1 MIEERSQG
9 KPLPLKLERSVENTV
24 NYNLT
29 RVATSWGTSA
39 GIGKSIVIVTD
50 KLLEVSVDSP
60 KSSDLCWGT
69 TY

>member
-1 MIEERSQG
+1 MIEERSRG

-50 KLLEVSVDSP
+50 KLLEAHCGQP
-60 KSSDLCWGT
+60 
-69 TY
+69 